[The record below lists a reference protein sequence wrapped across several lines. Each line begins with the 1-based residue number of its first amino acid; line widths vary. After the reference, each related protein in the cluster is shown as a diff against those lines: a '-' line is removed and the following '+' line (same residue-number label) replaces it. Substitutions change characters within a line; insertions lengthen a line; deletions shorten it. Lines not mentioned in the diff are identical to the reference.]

1 MTGDF
6 EKLAYQEAVRG
17 LDKQEGLLE
26 ALRART
32 GVLLAASSI
41 ATSFLG
47 PQAFRDPSPKVLAIT
62 ALIAFVLSL
71 GATAFILLPNKKL
84 VFTIAGPGIY
94 EGFYAVREDL
104 AEVYRLLTYDLQVF
118 WELNEQEMLWLNRA
132 FTVATGALV
141 AEILSLVGL
150 LGGSIF

>member
-1 MTGDF
+1 MAGDF
-6 EKLAYQEAVRG
+6 EKLAYKEAVRG

-26 ALRART
+26 AMRART
-32 GVLLAASSI
+32 GALLAASSI

-47 PQAFRDPSPKVLAIT
+47 PHAFRDPSPRALAVI
-62 ALIAFVLSL
+62 ALVAFVVSL

-94 EGFYAVREDL
+94 EGFYPVRQDIG
-104 AEVYRLLTYDLQVF
+104 EVYRLLTYDLQIF
-118 WELNEQEMLWLNRA
+118 WESNEQEMLWLNRA
-132 FTVATGALV
+132 FTLATGALV
-141 AEILSLVGL
+141 VEILSLVVL

>member
-1 MTGDF
+1 MAGDF

-26 ALRART
+26 ALRTRT
-32 GVLLAASSI
+32 GALLAASSI

-47 PQAFRDPSPKVLAIT
+47 PHAFQDSSPKALAIT
-62 ALIAFVLSL
+62 ALAAFVVSL
-71 GATAFILLPNKKL
+71 GATAFVLLPNKKL

-94 EGFYAVREDL
+94 EGFYPVRENMS
-104 AEVYRLLTYDLQVF
+104 EVYRLLTYDLQGY
-118 WELNEQEMLWLNRA
+118 WESNEQEMLWLNRA
-132 FTVATGALV
+132 FTLATGALV